1 MKNYIIIKTRHRD
14 DREYKSSPG
23 NVDELVKSYSYTLE
37 CGKSYEHE
45 TGNKKININPKSIK
59 SLVTQLN
66 NAVNNSAAN
75 GYGGCSFEYEIFIE
89 RSA

>member
-1 MKNYIIIKTRHRD
+1 MSKQPKTYTIVKTNFRTD
-14 DREYKSSPG
+14 QEYRQTG
-23 NVDELVKSYSYTLE
+23 TLEELLEAYRYTLE

-45 TGNKKININPKSIK
+45 KGNKKINLNPKSAK

-75 GYGGCSFEYEIFIE
+75 GFSNYSYQLED
-89 RSA
+89 